1 MMKVRAI
8 AQAVRNSFCICLTA
22 LLLCTSL
29 IIINAQPATAGSEA
43 ANVVQNRAEQEFDRV
58 AGAGTAEQIKG
69 RAEADLG
76 RVQRQVG
83 QMTDD
88 TTDRLEGA
96 AKQVQGRA
104 TKDIGR
110 TQSAAEN
117 ATDQIEDATGG
128 FVDSVK
134 DFFN

>member
-1 MMKVRAI
+1 
-8 AQAVRNSFCICLTA
+8 
-22 LLLCTSL
+22 
-29 IIINAQPATAGSEA
+29 
-43 ANVVQNRAEQEFDRV
+43 
-58 AGAGTAEQIKG
+58 
-69 RAEADLG
+69 
-76 RVQRQVG
+76 
-83 QMTDD
+83 MTDD

>member
-1 MMKVRAI
+1 MNIRAI
-8 AQAVRNSFCICLTA
+8 SRAIKNAFCVCLA
-22 LLLCTSL
+22 SLLLFSSL
-29 IIINAQPATAGSEA
+29 AIVNAQPAAAGNKA
-43 ANVVQNRAEQEFDRV
+43 ADVMQNRAEQELDRV
-58 AGAGTAEQIKG
+58 AGAGTSEQIKG

-88 TTDRLEGA
+88 TTGRLEGA

-110 TQSAAEN
+110 TQSAAEDAANQVEN
-117 ATDQIEDATGG
+117 ATEG

-134 DFFN
+134 DFFD